1 MINMK
6 RDESYMA
13 KGNVLIVE
21 DDNDINNLLYEMV
34 VDYGY
39 EAKSAYS
46 GTEALLYLENNKFD
60 LILLDLMLPG
70 KSGDEL
76 VSIIREKEDMP
87 IIIISAKEEKGLK
100 AKILRAGA
108 NDFISKP
115 FDIDEVLARI
125 EVNLRRYSK
134 TPDIKSDNTYKEIE
148 VCTDSRLVKVNG
160 QEVNLTSIEFDI
172 LELMVKY
179 PDKVFSKNNLFKS
192 VWGENF
198 ICDDNTI
205 TVHISNLRN
214 KIKKA
219 GAKEH
224 YIKTIWGIGYK
235 LNTN

>member
-1 MINMK
+1 ML
-6 RDESYMA
+6 

-34 VDYGY
+34 TDDGY
-39 EAKSAYS
+39 KAKSAFS
-46 GTEALLYLENNKFD
+46 GTEALIYLDNDKFD

-76 VSIIREKEDMP
+76 VNIIRNKSNMP

-100 AKILRAGA
+100 AKILRSGA
-108 NDFISKP
+108 DDFISKP

-125 EVNLRRYSK
+125 EVNMRRYSNYL
-134 TPDIKSDNTYKEIE
+134 DVKSNNKYKEIE
-148 VCTDSRLVKVNG
+148 VLSENRVVKVNE
-160 QEVNLTSIEFDI
+160 QEVGLTSTEFDI
-172 LELMVKY
+172 LELMVKH
-179 PDKVFSKNNLFKS
+179 PDKVFSKHNLFKS
-192 VWGENF
+192 VWGEDF

-219 GAKEH
+219 SAKEQ

-235 LNTN
+235 LNVN

>member
-1 MINMK
+1 MF
-6 RDESYMA
+6 
-13 KGNVLIVE
+13 KGNILIIE

-34 VDYGY
+34 IDEGY
-39 EAKSAYS
+39 NAKSAFS
-46 GTEALLYLENNKFD
+46 GTEGLLYLENYKFD
-60 LILLDLMLPG
+60 LVLLDLMLPG

-76 VSIIREKEDMP
+76 VEIIRKKENMP

-108 NDFISKP
+108 DDFISKP

-125 EVNLRRYSK
+125 EVNLRRYSS
-134 TPDIKSDNTYKEIE
+134 IKEFNTNKYGEIE
-148 VCTDSRLVKVNG
+148 VFTESRRVKVNG
-160 QEVNLTSIEFDI
+160 QDVCLTSIEFDI

-192 VWGENF
+192 VWGDDF

-219 GAKEH
+219 GAKEP

-235 LNTN
+235 LNVN

>member
-1 MINMK
+1 
-6 RDESYMA
+6 MA